1 MARVC
6 GVPEMINKEI
16 LADEGEETVQL
27 VDEIGELKEILR
39 EVSKKL
45 TRIEARVKRE
55 ALSAAS
61 KAAESPSAAGVKK
74 TVDLSAQE
82 VLQVYEDL
90 RLKAKSGD
98 EEYVRKKLLAMSAT
112 DLNLMCC
119 ELGMPPSSKNPTR
132 RKMFELIIGRIKQSL
147 MLSRHIDR
155 QTL

>member
-1 MARVC
+1 MRNQ
-6 GVPEMINKEI
+6 EM
-16 LADEGEETVQL
+16 LADGEETVQL

-61 KAAESPSAAGVKK
+61 KTAESSSAAGVKK
-74 TVDLSAQE
+74 AVDLSAEE

-98 EEYVRKKLLAMSAT
+98 EEYVRKKLSSMSAT

-119 ELGMPPSSKNPTR
+119 ELGMPPSSKNPSR